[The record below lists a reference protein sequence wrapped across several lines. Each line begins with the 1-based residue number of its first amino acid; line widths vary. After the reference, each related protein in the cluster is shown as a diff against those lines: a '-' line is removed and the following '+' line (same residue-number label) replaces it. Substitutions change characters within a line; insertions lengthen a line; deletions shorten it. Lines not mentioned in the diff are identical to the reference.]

1 MVSSFHN
8 SFEGSIDE
16 NFDQYFD
23 QYFDQAFENLFINYG
38 DQEDERKAK
47 KKMSFYRKILWRRLY
62 TFMELLF

>member
-38 DQEDERKAK
+38 DQEVERNKRKNRVHIERKREEDEGNN
-47 KKMSFYRKILWRRLY
+47 Y
-62 TFMELLF
+62 